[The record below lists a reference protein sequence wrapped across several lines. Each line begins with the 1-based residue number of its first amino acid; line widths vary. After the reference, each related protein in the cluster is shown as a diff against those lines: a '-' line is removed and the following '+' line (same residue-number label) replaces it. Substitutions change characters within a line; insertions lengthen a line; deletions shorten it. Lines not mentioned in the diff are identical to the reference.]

1 MCCFCI
7 LFELGYFAFIFMVFV
22 WQPLLPVIWPF
33 FFSFFYSVLYFAKGH
48 LFCRETF
55 KIAIIEF
62 WPKTELGN
70 NWNHVCH
77 PIYPTS
83 NILRWEKKRN
93 FFFSVKSSRIHY
105 TVQEDA
111 YPTEKSLNLPLVSFD
126 LKQIIDN
133 NWNHVCHKI
142 NPTSSIP
149 IQDLNWKTLF
159 HWNTA

>member
-1 MCCFCI
+1 MLLFLWFLCCSHCCQSFDNC
-7 LFELGYFAFIFMVFV
+7 
-22 WQPLLPVIWPF
+22 
-33 FFSFFYSVLYFAKGH
+33 FSLFFYSVLYFAKGH

-126 LKQIIDN
+126 QEGIEEQLKPCWPWYLSN
-133 NWNHVCHKI
+133 SRVWN
-142 NPTSSIP
+142 
-149 IQDLNWKTLF
+149 LF
-159 HWNTA
+159 EKALFS